1 MVWENINTIYN
12 KMNIIYVSSKENIK
26 IISKWN
32 CKMFVH
38 RTGHYLVVSKGWYFG
53 IDLILD
59 VLIIS
64 LKFMKI
70 SSLGISLSLSKIN
83 YLISDNQVSKYSF
96 YTYCVLVYIALER
109 RGGGGRRCITR
120 QVKIKFFIHLYTLGS
135 YNKGR

>member
-38 RTGHYLVVSKGWYFG
+38 CTGHYLVVSKGWYFG

-70 SSLGISLSLSKIN
+70 SSLGISLSLSKKN
-83 YLISDNQVSKYSF
+83 YLISDNRVSKYSF
-96 YTYCVLVYIALER
+96 YTNCMFSIYIALER
-109 RGGGGRRCITR
+109 GRGGRRGWEKVRFETR
-120 QVKIKFFIHLYTLGS
+120 KDHQNFHSLIYI
-135 YNKGR
+135 R